1 MIKRTG
7 TEGEAMMEVASS
19 QWLMENTLIKVA
31 NKNPQMAE
39 RLKEQMMTGQ
49 TAFADMLAAAVKDQ
63 GAGLVINPD
72 RGSQSEELLNALLL
86 ASTSYRSMSGATQ
99 SDTEDRLPEAGMRA
113 LADVPASASSVVN
126 VYKKASS
133 ALSSSRADIE
143 QAIVA
148 AAKKHGVSETLIRAV
163 IKQESNFN
171 PTVRSHA
178 GAMGL
183 MQLMPANVQELG
195 IRNPYDVEE
204 NVDGGTRHLKE
215 MLERYD
221 GNVTLALAA
230 YNAGP
235 GNVKKYGGVPP
246 FKETQNYVRKITA
259 ML

>member
-1 MIKRTG
+1 
-7 TEGEAMMEVASS
+7 MEVGSS
-19 QWLMENTLIKVA
+19 QWLLDNTLVKVA
-31 NKNPQMAE
+31 NKNPQMAQ
-39 RLKEQMMTGQ
+39 RLQEQIAGQ
-49 TAFADMLAAAVKDQ
+49 VDFADMLAAAVKDQ
-63 GAGLVINPD
+63 GAGLVMNPEQPD
-72 RGSQSEELLNALLL
+72 QSQALLNALI
-86 ASTSYRSMSGATQ
+86 ASYGSMSGTGAGTSDA
-99 SDTEDRLPEAGMRA
+99 SDTYEALPRA
-113 LADVPASASSVVN
+113 LTEVPAVTRATSNASSA
-126 VYKKASS
+126 YKKASA

-163 IKQESNFN
+163 IKQESDFN

-183 MQLMPANVQELG
+183 MQLMPENVRELG
-195 IRNPYDVEE
+195 IRNPYDVAE

-215 MLERYD
+215 MLDRYD
-221 GNVTLALAA
+221 GNVTLALAG

-246 FKETQNYVRKITA
+246 FKETQNYIRKITA